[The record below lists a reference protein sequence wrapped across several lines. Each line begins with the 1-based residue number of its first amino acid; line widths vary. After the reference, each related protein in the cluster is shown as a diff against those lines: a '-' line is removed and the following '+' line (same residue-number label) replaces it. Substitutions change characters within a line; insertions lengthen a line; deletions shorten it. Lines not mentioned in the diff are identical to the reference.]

1 MDIVDVNRKDKRL
14 TTPRSAAI
22 AGVISGGLF
31 LVSFI
36 LIRIA
41 FPDVPANM
49 PAWVKDQAHVISIAL
64 QMVPFA
70 GIAYLWFM
78 GVARDRLGKRED
90 QFFATVFLGSGL
102 LYLAMTFVGTTLGA
116 GLLSLYAQDESI
128 LGSTI
133 YTYNLVVITQIFNIY
148 SLRMAAVFMISAA
161 TMWIRTGVMVRW
173 LAILTYVLALLLL
186 VAGGLN
192 MWTTII
198 FPLWM
203 ILVSVLI
210 FFANYRHQRGERAE
224 PSIE

>member
-1 MDIVDVNRKDKRL
+1 MDRIDFNRNDKRL

-22 AGVISGGLF
+22 AGVISGGLY

-41 FPDVPANM
+41 FPDDPVNI
-49 PAWVKDQAHVISIAL
+49 PAWVKDQAHLISIAL

-128 LGSTI
+128 LESTI

-173 LAILTYVLALLLL
+173 LAILTYALALLLL

-210 FFANYRHQRGERAE
+210 FIANYRHRRGEQAE

>member
-1 MDIVDVNRKDKRL
+1 MDRINVNRNDKRL

-102 LYLAMTFVGTTLGA
+102 LYLAMTFVGTALGA
-116 GLLSLYAQDESI
+116 GLLAIYAQDASI

-133 YTYNLVVITQIFNIY
+133 YSYNLVVINQIINIY

-173 LAILTYVLALLLL
+173 LAVLTYVLALLLL
-186 VAGGLN
+186 VASGLSL
-192 MWTTII
+192 WSTII

-210 FFANYRHQRGERAE
+210 FIANYRHQRGEQAE
-224 PSIE
+224 ASIE

>member
-1 MDIVDVNRKDKRL
+1 MDRIDVNRNDKRL

-41 FPDVPANM
+41 FPDDPVNI
-49 PAWVKDQAHVISIAL
+49 PAWVKDQSHLISIAL

-102 LYLAMTFVGTTLGA
+102 LYLAMTFVGTALGA
-116 GLLSLYAQDESI
+116 GLLAIYAQDASI

-133 YTYNLVVITQIFNIY
+133 YSYNLVVINQIINIY
-148 SLRMAAVFMISAA
+148 SLRMAAVFICRTNTKEIVLFTRGHMTTTRRSAGIATHPGRIRRAPPTIWPTSGIASAPTSAA
-161 TMWIRTGVMVRW
+161 TAPTSTG
-173 LAILTYVLALLLL
+173 T
-186 VAGGLN
+186 
-192 MWTTII
+192 
-198 FPLWM
+198 
-203 ILVSVLI
+203 
-210 FFANYRHQRGERAE
+210 
-224 PSIE
+224 

>member
-1 MDIVDVNRKDKRL
+1 MDRIDVNRNDKRL

-102 LYLAMTFVGTTLGA
+102 LYLAMTFVGTALGA

-133 YTYNLVVITQIFNIY
+133 YTYNLVVINQIFNIY

-192 MWTTII
+192 MWSTII

-210 FFANYRHQRGERAE
+210 FIANYRHRRGEQAE

>member
-1 MDIVDVNRKDKRL
+1 MDRIDFNRNDKRL

-41 FPDVPANM
+41 FPDDPATVPS
-49 PAWVKDQAHVISIAL
+49 WVKDQAHVLSIAL

-70 GIAYLWFM
+70 GIAYLWFI

-102 LYLAMTFVGTTLGA
+102 LYLAMTFVGTALAA
-116 GLLSLYAQDESI
+116 GLLAIYAQDESI

-133 YTYNLVVITQIFNIY
+133 YSYNLVVINQIINIY

-173 LAILTYVLALLLL
+173 LAILTYLLALLLL
-186 VAGGLN
+186 LASSLSL
-192 MWTTII
+192 WSSLI

-210 FFANYRHQRGERAE
+210 FIANYRRQRGEQAE
-224 PSIE
+224 ASIE